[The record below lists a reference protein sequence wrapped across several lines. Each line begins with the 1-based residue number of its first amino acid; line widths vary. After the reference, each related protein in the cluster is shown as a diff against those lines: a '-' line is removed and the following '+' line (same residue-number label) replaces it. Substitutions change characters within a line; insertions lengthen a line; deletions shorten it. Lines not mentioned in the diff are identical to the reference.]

1 MLIEMAR
8 KQGESRVV
16 EGVEGSLARNR
27 QVRAFMSDE
36 GVMALYAELYGD
48 IVQKRSAQL

>member
-8 KQGESRVV
+8 NQGESRVV
-16 EGVEGSLARNR
+16 EGLEACLVRNQ

-36 GVMALYAELYGD
+36 GIMALYAEIYGEL
-48 IVQKRSAQL
+48 VAKRSAL